1 MNCKNH
7 PDRPAVGACV
17 TCGHMVC
24 EECKVEID
32 DKIHCK
38 SCVSERF
45 SKKRIIPRLY
55 RSISDRKLAGVCGGL
70 ADYFQIDSNIVRA
83 VFVIVSLPFHPA
95 FLVGPGCY
103 VLFAILL
110 PEEDQIRREERRG
123 ET

>member
-55 RSISDRKLAGVCGGL
+55 RSISDRKLAGVCGVDPGPLTLRELLWMAEARGREATAISCGL
-70 ADYFQIDSNIVRA
+70 
-83 VFVIVSLPFHPA
+83 
-95 FLVGPGCY
+95 FL
-103 VLFAILL
+103 
-110 PEEDQIRREERRG
+110 
-123 ET
+123 